1 MTIWK
6 QYHFAQF
13 PMDTL
18 KALDR
23 TLVNAR
29 LIAGC
34 TYLLLD
40 LPQELRSPVDAVV
53 SINLAIEP
61 TTLEFCQEKL

>member
-13 PMDTL
+13 RMDTL

-23 TLVNAR
+23 ALVNAR

-34 TYLLLD
+34 SYLLLD
-40 LPQELRSPVDAVV
+40 LPQELRSPVDTLV
-53 SINLAIEP
+53 SINLVTKI
-61 TTLEFCQEKL
+61 TRLEFCQEKL

>member
-18 KALDR
+18 K
-23 TLVNAR
+23 TLNRAVENAR

-34 TYLLLD
+34 TYFLLD
-40 LPQELRSPVDAVV
+40 LPQELRSPVDTVV
-53 SINLAIEP
+53 SINLVIEP
-61 TTLEFCQEKL
+61 TSIEFCQEKL

>member
-1 MTIWK
+1 
-6 QYHFAQF
+6 
-13 PMDTL
+13 MDTL

-23 TLVNAR
+23 ALVNAR

-40 LPQELRSPVDAVV
+40 LPQELRSPVDTLV
-53 SINLAIEP
+53 SINLVTKI
-61 TTLEFCQEKL
+61 TRLEFCQEKL